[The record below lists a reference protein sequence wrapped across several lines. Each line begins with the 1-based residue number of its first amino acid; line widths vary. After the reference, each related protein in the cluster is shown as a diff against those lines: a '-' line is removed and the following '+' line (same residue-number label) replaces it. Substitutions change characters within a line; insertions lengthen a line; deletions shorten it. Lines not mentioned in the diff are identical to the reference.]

1 MAFSKTILSMTAS
14 VFRPAVT
21 PRALVSALSL
31 CFIGAPALAQNAT
44 EVLAP
49 VVVTGARFASAPE
62 LPPIGATVI
71 TADEI
76 RRAGV
81 SDVNQAIRK
90 IGGVYGRQSF
100 TGSPDFDLDLRGFG
114 TNSNQN
120 MVVVVDGVRV
130 SESEMG
136 SIILSGIAI
145 DSVERIEITRGGA
158 SVLYGDGATG
168 GVINIVTRDPAK
180 RGGRGSVFG
189 EVGQFGLREVR
200 AAVAQKWDGLALD
213 AAVGDQHTDNYRAN
227 NAFKQ
232 RNFNG
237 GAQWTSSAGRIG
249 LRLESLRQ
257 DGRLPGSL
265 TEAQFNADPRQT
277 VTPND
282 FGSLD
287 SDRVTAFVE
296 QRVGA
301 FDLAAELSHR
311 EKTVKSQVMFYG
323 APSNWQA
330 DTRQTQFSPRLR
342 HLGKFDGVLNEA
354 VAGVDLIDWTR
365 ATTYT
370 KDQQKSKA
378 LYLRDELKFDGARNV
393 RLAVGARHELFD
405 KDAAGV
411 PNKQSQN
418 AWEAQGSFDVQPQ
431 VELYAKAGQSY
442 RVANAD
448 ENGYTASGQPLK
460 GQTSHDL
467 ELGATFGD
475 SARSLTLRGFRHNLS
490 NEIFFDPTIT
500 NLFGSFGANANLD
513 PTRREGVELDAS
525 AAVAADWRVSGHV
538 QHVKATFTEGPNAG
552 REMGLVPRNI
562 VTARLSWLP
571 TSGQSAD
578 IGAQWVDRQRNGDD
592 FNNSCAAL
600 MPAFTTVDARY
611 GRKYGAWEFALSGL
625 NLTDKHYRNYQY
637 ACQSG
642 IYPANGRQLK
652 MSARYDF

>member
-14 VFRPAVT
+14 ASRAPALT
-21 PRALVSALSL
+21 PRALVSAISL

-44 EVLAP
+44 QVLAP
-49 VVVTGARFASAPE
+49 VVITGARFASAPE
-62 LPPIGATVI
+62 LAPIGATVI

-100 TGSPDFDLDLRGFG
+100 TGSSDFDLDLRGFG
-114 TNSNQN
+114 TNSSQN
-120 MVVVVDGVRV
+120 MVVVLDGVRM

-145 DSVERIEITRGGA
+145 DAVERIEITRGGS

-189 EVGQFGLREVR
+189 ELGQFGLREAR
-200 AAVAQKWDGLALD
+200 AAVAQKWDGVALD
-213 AAVGDQHTDNYRAN
+213 AAVGDQRTDNYRAN
-227 NAFKQ
+227 NTFKQ

-237 GAQWTSSAGRIG
+237 GAQWTSSAGRLG
-249 LRLESLRQ
+249 LRVESLRQ
-257 DGRLPGSL
+257 DGRLPGAL

-277 VTPND
+277 VYPND

-311 EKTVKSQVMFYG
+311 EKTVKSLTVFNG
-323 APSNWQA
+323 TPSSWQA

-342 HLGKFDGVLNEA
+342 HLAKFDGVLNEA

-393 RLAVGARHELFD
+393 RFAVGARHELFD

-448 ENGYTASGQPLK
+448 ENGYTANGQPLK
-460 GQTSHDL
+460 GQNSHDL
-467 ELGATFGD
+467 ELGVRFGD
-475 SARSLTLRGFRHNLS
+475 SARSLTVRGFRHNLS
-490 NEIFFDPTIT
+490 NEIFFDPTAG
-500 NLFGSFGANANLD
+500 LFGANANLD

-525 AAVAADWRVSGHV
+525 AVVAADWRVSGHV

-571 TSGQSAD
+571 ASGQSAD

-592 FNNSCAAL
+592 FSNSCAAL
-600 MPAFTTVDARY
+600 MPAFTTIDARY

-637 ACQSG
+637 GCQSG

>member
-1 MAFSKTILSMTAS
+1 MTAS
-14 VFRPAVT
+14 ASRTPALT
-21 PRALVSALSL
+21 PRALVSAISL
-31 CFIGAPALAQNAT
+31 CFIGAPALAQNVVQA
-44 EVLAP
+44 LAP
-49 VVVTGARFASAPE
+49 VVITGARFASAPE
-62 LPPIGATVI
+62 LAPIGATVI

-100 TGSPDFDLDLRGFG
+100 TGSSDFDLDLRGFG
-114 TNSNQN
+114 TNSSQN

-145 DSVERIEITRGGA
+145 DTVERIEITRGGS

-168 GVINIVTRDPAK
+168 GVINIVTRDPAR

-189 EVGQFGLREVR
+189 EVGQFGLREGR
-200 AAVAQKWDGLALD
+200 AAVAQAWDSVALD
-213 AAVGDQHTDNYRAN
+213 AAVGGQHIDNYRAN

-232 RNFNG
+232 VNFNG
-237 GAQWTSSAGRIG
+237 GAQWNTGAGRLG
-249 LRLESLRQ
+249 LRVESLRQ

-265 TEAQFNADPRQT
+265 TGAQFNADPRQT
-277 VTPND
+277 VTPDD

-311 EKTVKSQVMFYG
+311 EKSVKSLTVFYG
-323 APSNWQA
+323 TPSSWQA

-354 VAGVDLIDWTR
+354 VAGIDLIDWTR

-370 KDQQKSKA
+370 NDKQKSKA

-393 RLAVGARHELFD
+393 RLVAGARHELFD
-405 KDAAGV
+405 KTAAGTA
-411 PNKQSQN
+411 NKQSQN
-418 AWEAQGSFDVQPQ
+418 AWEVQGSVDVQPRAQ
-431 VELYAKAGQSY
+431 LYAKAGQSY

-448 ENGYTASGQPLK
+448 ENGYTASGLPLK
-460 GQTSHDL
+460 GQSSHDL
-467 ELGATFGD
+467 ELGVTFGD
-475 SARSLTLRGFRHNLS
+475 SARSLTLRGFRHNLV
-490 NEIFFDPTIT
+490 NEIFFDPTV
-500 NLFGSFGANANLD
+500 GAFGANANLD
-513 PTRREGVELDAS
+513 PTRRQGIELDAS
-525 AAVAADWRVSGHV
+525 AAIGADWRVSGHA

-571 TSGQSAD
+571 AGGQSAD
-578 IGAQWVDRQRNGDD
+578 IGAQWVDRQRNGND
-592 FNNSCAAL
+592 FSNSCAAL
-600 MPAFTTVDARY
+600 MPAFATVDARY
-611 GRKYGAWEFALSGL
+611 GRKYGAWEVALSGL

-637 ACQSG
+637 GCQSG

-652 MSARYDF
+652 LSARYDF